1 MSVEQAVEY
10 ALSSPEPASLSAPSR
25 PTAGEQVVSLTHR
38 EREIVGLITEGLTN
52 RQIAQQLVLSE
63 RTVDTHTAN
72 LMRKLGLRSRAQV
85 AAWAA
90 QHGLLTQ
97 R

>member
-1 MSVEQAVEY
+1 
-10 ALSSPEPASLSAPSR
+10 SSPEPASPLAP
-25 PTAGEQVVSLTHR
+25 PLTAATDAAILTRR